1 MESSS
6 SKEWD
11 SYEKANQIKN
21 RKLFKKLDPINSHYW
36 ESLPLLYQIH
46 KSKFISSWV
55 SMMESGSCLF
65 ISLRWAELW
74 AFTGGPLPCIKHV
87 FVASR
92 FLTSG
97 FLLVS
102 LSLSHPLIQDWNTKE
117 FVSCDT
123 DFLPRIFYICGWNL
137 SLGNWKVI
145 VYVMSRLLDFTINWW
160 HSRAPL
166 WVMFK
171 DGFHACLKDS
181 EVNSSCYYML
191 LFLLIHYNYLLF
203 FPFVHVQMSGLTLN
217 SQATSIHI
225 PC

>member
-65 ISLRWAELW
+65 ISLWWAELW
-74 AFTGGPLPCIKHV
+74 AFAGGPLPCIKHV

-92 FLTSG
+92 FLTPG
-97 FLLVS
+97 FFLVS
-102 LSLSHPLIQDWNTKE
+102 LSLSHPLSRTEMLESSLAVTLTFCQGS
-117 FVSCDT
+117 F
-123 DFLPRIFYICGWNL
+123 IFMDEIL
-137 SLGNWKVI
+137 SLDNWKVI
-145 VYVMSRLLDFTINWW
+145 VYVMPRLLDFTINWW
-160 HSRAPL
+160 H
-166 WVMFK
+166 
-171 DGFHACLKDS
+171 
-181 EVNSSCYYML
+181 
-191 LFLLIHYNYLLF
+191 
-203 FPFVHVQMSGLTLN
+203 
-217 SQATSIHI
+217 
-225 PC
+225 